1 MPPRPPGFPIAALP
15 ADPRER
21 FRNVANMSAGA
32 EYQGSADRVVE
43 SIETTSPATAPSG
56 SPPLQ
61 HWLWDH
67 LKESSAAQRDS
78 GRLQQFLGSET
89 VGQALTAWLGSSD
102 FPERDRLARQLNQ
115 DVAAID
121 KLVSDQLQAIL
132 HAPSF
137 QKLEASWRGLRYLTE
152 RAVEEDDTGQI
163 EIRVLNASWREL
175 ERDFERAIEFDQS
188 QLFRKIY
195 EDEFGKPGGH
205 PFGLLL
211 GDYEIHPRVTP
222 DHPHNDMTV
231 LQHIAQVAAAAF
243 CPFVA
248 AASPTMFGLD
258 DFSDLERTL
267 DHERTFTQLDY
278 LQWNNFRRMEESRFV
293 GLVLPRALMRLPY
306 DVDCSEEFRNHPE
319 QVRRFHFREDVTGSD
334 RSKYLWGNAAFAFGG
349 VVIRAYA
356 RSGWFA
362 DIRGVQRNTEG
373 GGIVTSLPVH
383 SFGTDKLGVA
393 VKSSTDVVI
402 TDVLEKQLSELGFLA
417 LCDCHD
423 TEYSAFYS
431 THSVQK
437 PARYD
442 RPEASRNAE
451 ISARLQYMLCVSR
464 FAHYIK
470 VLARAKV
477 GAYHEAQEFEHY
489 LHDWLFRYVTSD
501 AEASPEAKAR
511 HPLREAQV
519 QVTDMPGKPGA
530 FQCIMHLSPH
540 FELDQVV
547 ASVRLATEL
556 SPPRIP

>member
-1 MPPRPPGFPIAALP
+1 
-15 ADPRER
+15 
-21 FRNVANMSAGA
+21 MSAGA
-32 EYQGSADRVVE
+32 EYQGYTARAADP
-43 SIETTSPATAPSG
+43 IETTTAPGSPSG
-56 SPPLQ
+56 SRPLQ
-61 HWLWDH
+61 HWLWDQ
-67 LKESSAAQRDS
+67 LDAEPAPDVRRDS
-78 GRLQQFLGSET
+78 GRLEQFLGATT
-89 VGQALTAWLGSSD
+89 VRESLRSWFGSSEFTVPD
-102 FPERDRLARQLNQ
+102 ELARRLNR
-115 DVAAID
+115 DVAVID
-121 KLVSDQLQAIL
+121 QLISDQLNAIL
-132 HAPSF
+132 HAASF
-137 QKLEASWRGLRYLTE
+137 QKLEASWRGLHYLTH
-152 RAVEEDDTGQI
+152 RAVEEGEGSEL
-163 EIRVLNASWREL
+163 EIRVLNVTWREL
-175 ERDFERAIEFDQS
+175 ERDFDRAIEFDQS

-205 PFGLLL
+205 PFGLLI

-222 DHPHNDMTV
+222 EHPQDDITV
-231 LQHIAQVAAAAF
+231 LRHIAQVAAAAF

-248 AASPTMFGLD
+248 AAGPAMFGLD
-258 DFSDLERTL
+258 DFCDLELTL
-267 DHERTFTQLDY
+267 DHERTFSQLDY
-278 LQWNNFRRMEESRFV
+278 LQWNNFRRMEESRFI
-293 GLVLPRALMRLPY
+293 GLTLPRTLMRLPY
-306 DVDCSEEFRNHPE
+306 DVDCSEPFRNDPE
-319 QVRRFHFREDVTGSD
+319 HVRRFQFREEVSGPD

-362 DIRGVQRNTEG
+362 DIRGVQRNIEG
-373 GGIVTSLPVH
+373 GGLVTGLPVH
-383 SFGTDKLGVA
+383 AYGTDKIGVA

-402 TDVLEKQLSELGFLA
+402 TDTLEKHLSELGFLS

-470 VLARAKV
+470 VLARSKV
-477 GAYHEAQEFEHY
+477 GAYNEAQEFEHF
-489 LHDWLFRYVTSD
+489 LHDWVFRYVTSD
-501 AEASPEAKAR
+501 AEASPETKAR
-511 HPLREAQV
+511 HPLREARV
-519 QVTDMPGKPGA
+519 QVMDTPGKPGA

-556 SPPRIP
+556 APPRIP